1 MKGLTEG
8 RVVRYTTLA
17 GALVVGTI
25 VNSAPQIQVREPTPD
40 DPGLEQADEGVVN
53 LVVFHDRAVETTE
66 YAAAVPYDEG
76 GAPGT
81 WCWPTRVE

>member
-8 RVVRYTTLA
+8 RVVRFALA
-17 GALVVGTI
+17 GGGSAVGTV
-25 VNSAPQIQVREPTPD
+25 VNSAPQIQVREPTPE

-53 LVVFHDRAVETTE
+53 LIVFHDRAVEPTE
-66 YAAAVPYDEG
+66 YVAAVPYNED

-81 WCWPTRVE
+81 WCWPARVE